1 MALDQQWLCRRLV
14 EDSGDAVIF
23 ADQEGIIRLWNR
35 GAEAIFGFPAA
46 EALGWSLE
54 IIIPENLRARHTEG
68 YRRVMA
74 SGRSQYAQD
83 LLAVPALRRDGS
95 RVSVEFTI
103 VLVRGEGGEGGEAGE
118 ILGAGAIIREVTA
131 RWQREKE
138 MRQRL
143 AALDAELD
151 QVKKSFALSS

>member
-1 MALDQQWLCRRLV
+1 MTDHAPTDLYRSLV
-14 EDSGDAVIF
+14 EESRDAIIF

-35 GAEAIFGFPAA
+35 GAAAIFGFAA
-46 EALGWSLE
+46 KEALGQPLE
-54 IIIPENLRARHTEG
+54 IIIPENLRARHNEG

-74 SGRSQYAQD
+74 GGETKYAQD

-103 VLVRGEGGEGGEAGE
+103 IPVHSETGE
-118 ILGAGAIIREVTA
+118 ILGVGAIIREVTL

-138 MRQRL
+138 TRQRL
-143 AALDAELD
+143 AALEAELEK
-151 QVKKSFALSS
+151 VKQSFTPSS